1 MRRERPN
8 ALDGPDG
15 LAIGREPGPIADVDR
30 GREVPRGDVEVHVV
44 TDHPDREELVLP
56 GHDVGDVALVEPAK
70 QPLKNRLCR
79 PTRRRHG
86 DPVRSVIRT
95 DSEGQFDH
103 ETYAT

>member
-44 TDHPDREELVLP
+44 TDHPD
-56 GHDVGDVALVEPAK
+56 
-70 QPLKNRLCR
+70 
-79 PTRRRHG
+79 
-86 DPVRSVIRT
+86 
-95 DSEGQFDH
+95 
-103 ETYAT
+103 